1 MFIIFDTTYVRETD
15 ESGAVNHEE
24 KDNENRINFIIS
36 DYPGRLRGRVK
47 RAGHQRSGRAV

>member
-1 MFIIFDTTYVRETD
+1 MFIIFDTTYVREKD

-36 DYPGRLRGRVK
+36 D
-47 RAGHQRSGRAV
+47 